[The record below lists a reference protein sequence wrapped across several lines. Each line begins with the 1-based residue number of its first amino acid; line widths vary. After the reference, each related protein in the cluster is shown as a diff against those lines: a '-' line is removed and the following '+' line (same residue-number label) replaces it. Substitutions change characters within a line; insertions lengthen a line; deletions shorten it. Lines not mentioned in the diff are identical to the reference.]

1 MCGIT
6 GVVGPEAAA
15 SIDAMTD
22 ALTHRGPDSQGTWHH
37 DGIALG
43 ARRLAIVDVR
53 GGRQPMVAGA
63 HVLVANGEIYNYR
76 SLRTELE
83 SLGDS
88 FSTQCDVEVIL
99 HGVRRFGTAF
109 LERLRGF
116 FAFALW
122 DGDEETL
129 LLARDRFG
137 IAPLV
142 WTTIGA
148 HFVFASEVKAFERVD
163 GWEARLN
170 HAALGDYLTHRYVLG
185 PETLFEGVQHVP
197 HGHWMMRKADGSM
210 QTQRWHRYPR
220 AGKDTLSLVEATERL
235 EEALERAVARR
246 RQGEVPVGLYL
257 SGGLDS
263 SLIAAISAAQGEAL
277 PAFSHGFDPTADETS
292 AAREVAEHLGMALT
306 RANITPDSLLEL
318 PKIVRAM
325 EQPVANSDVVG
336 LWQLAHHASQ
346 DVTVV
351 LCGEGADELFGSY
364 PHQQLLAVLEAVPRP
379 ALQAGR
385 QLLGATPSWLLNRL
399 SSYPGAG
406 EDGGV
411 RDRLKSVLAERS
423 LSARYTKL
431 VCLFDE
437 RERSRLLGP
446 KNTLAFEGR
455 TSLVNELDKEEG
467 VALERLVPMKF
478 ESWLPDYHLGRENRI
493 AMAHGLEARYPFLDV
508 DVVNAVAGLPLG
520 YKTGWLPPR
529 EKRLLRRIARQ
540 HLPKAI
546 AQRPKGPVRV
556 PLALF
561 GEHFHAMLGDL
572 LNGSSARTAG
582 LLESSEIE
590 AMLSQVRAG
599 SFLASRQAFALLMF
613 EIWLREWKVSCR

>member
-15 SIDAMTD
+15 SINVMTD

-37 DGIALG
+37 DGVALG

-88 FSTQCDVEVIL
+88 FSTHCDVEVIL

-122 DGDEETL
+122 DGDEQTL

-163 GWEARLN
+163 GWEAELN

-185 PETLFEGVQHVP
+185 PETLFKGVQHVP
-197 HGHWMMRKADGSM
+197 HGHWMMRKADGSLHM
-210 QTQRWHRYPR
+210 QRWYRYPQAR
-220 AGKDTLSLVEATERL
+220 KDALSLAEATERL
-235 EEALERAVARR
+235 EEALERSVARR

-277 PAFSHGFDPTADETS
+277 PAFSHGFDPNADETS
-292 AAREVAEHLGMALT
+292 AAREVAEHLGMPLT

-318 PKIVRAM
+318 PKIIRAM

-364 PHQQLLAVLEAVPRP
+364 PHQQLLSVLDAVPRP

-385 QLLGATPSWLLNRL
+385 QLLGAMLVKKSAA
-399 SSYPGAG
+399 GASPARISLAAMK
-406 EDGGV
+406 DV
-411 RDRLKSVLAERS
+411 RLKYSFG
-423 LSARYTKL
+423 TN
-431 VCLFDE
+431 
-437 RERSRLLGP
+437 
-446 KNTLAFEGR
+446 KNLIIIR
-455 TSLVNELDKEEG
+455 KNYV
-467 VALERLVPMKF
+467 
-478 ESWLPDYHLGRENRI
+478 I
-493 AMAHGLEARYPFLDV
+493 
-508 DVVNAVAGLPLG
+508 
-520 YKTGWLPPR
+520 
-529 EKRLLRRIARQ
+529 I
-540 HLPKAI
+540 I
-546 AQRPKGPVRV
+546 
-556 PLALF
+556 
-561 GEHFHAMLGDL
+561 
-572 LNGSSARTAG
+572 
-582 LLESSEIE
+582 
-590 AMLSQVRAG
+590 
-599 SFLASRQAFALLMF
+599 
-613 EIWLREWKVSCR
+613 